1 MPHRTTTSA
10 SPATARSKRGR
21 ASRPLSLRGAL
32 PNEHAA
38 DAMDDESVAGELMS
52 DLVALVEAVLVAPV
66 TQAGAVRYA
75 PADPGDIDAW
85 GVNRDRHA

>member
-1 MPHRTTTSA
+1 
-10 SPATARSKRGR
+10 
-21 ASRPLSLRGAL
+21 
-32 PNEHAA
+32 
-38 DAMDDESVAGELMS
+38 MDDESVAGELMS
-52 DLVALVEAVLVAPV
+52 DLVALVEAGLVAPV